1 MTKQEEI
8 TAKVE
13 ELTEAVAAAK
23 GSVLVIGIAD
33 GEAEDEKVVIG
44 AIRGNGGQL
53 IEATTKLLTSD
64 EGAPVA
70 HILRNA
76 MTIVAL
82 HKIAGGRINNTTVL
96 TLKK

>member
-44 AIRGNGGQL
+44 ALRGNGGQL

-82 HKIAGGRINNTTVL
+82 HKIAGGINNTTVL

>member
-23 GSVLVIGIAD
+23 GSVLVIGIA
-33 GEAEDEKVVIG
+33 EDEKVVIG
-44 AIRGNGGQL
+44 ALRGNGGQL

-70 HILRNA
+70 RILRNA

-82 HKIAGGRINNTTVL
+82 HKIAGGGE
-96 TLKK
+96 